1 MLNLKKQDDDIVKSL
16 KYLKGSECPNFFIC
30 GKSVSAMEKLSMRMV
45 ERLEEQVALKFKG
58 MCKHFTIIMPY
69 FDSEKGMFGFL
80 NHLLDSISI
89 ARDCYDMFCGF
100 VLIEMSD
107 DWGIKGKNDY
117 LEVLFEHIS
126 DLESIR
132 FIVLCPEGDK
142 SKQVDGLFA
151 EFVGF
156 MPCVRVHSATPTV
169 HQCLSRFDDQA
180 KQKGLMVSDEAKQY
194 LRQKLKERDEKKVE
208 NIDALNTLL
217 KQICFEK
224 RFNQNQDKAIEVE
237 DIQMFFFD
245 KEKKNR
251 VPIGFA
257 TRDVD

>member
-1 MLNLKKQDDDIVKSL
+1 
-16 KYLKGSECPNFFIC
+16 
-30 GKSVSAMEKLSMRMV
+30 
-45 ERLEEQVALKFKG
+45 
-58 MCKHFTIIMPY
+58 
-69 FDSEKGMFGFL
+69 
-80 NHLLDSISI
+80 
-89 ARDCYDMFCGF
+89 
-100 VLIEMSD
+100 
-107 DWGIKGKNDY
+107 
-117 LEVLFEHIS
+117 
-126 DLESIR
+126 
-132 FIVLCPEGDK
+132 
-142 SKQVDGLFA
+142 
-151 EFVGF
+151 
-156 MPCVRVHSATPTV
+156 
-169 HQCLSRFDDQA
+169 
-180 KQKGLMVSDEAKQY
+180 MVSDEAKQY